1 MVHGPCGISLR
12 KAEPLSFWLPPLSYA
27 VLSMI
32 ASEYV
37 NTFPLNSE
45 GKRALGQNSVVALSF

>member
-1 MVHGPCGISLR
+1 MVHEPCGISLR
-12 KAEPLSFWLPPLSYA
+12 KTEPLSFWLPPLSYA

-37 NTFPLNSE
+37 NTFSLNSE
-45 GKRALGQNSVVALSF
+45 GKRAVGQKRV